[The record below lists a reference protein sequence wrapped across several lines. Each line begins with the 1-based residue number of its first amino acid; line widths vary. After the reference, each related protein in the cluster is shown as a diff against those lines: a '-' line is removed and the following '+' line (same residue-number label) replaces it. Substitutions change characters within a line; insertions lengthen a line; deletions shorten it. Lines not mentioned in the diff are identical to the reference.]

1 MPYIYRE
8 LHDKI
13 KGKFATDKTSGCI
26 LSGVVG
32 CGKTTLVEKLLAE
45 LKENHEIYSFTGDDA
60 IFRRTV
66 ADDSNYIHDFIR
78 SKTNK
83 KALVF
88 VDEVQKTEEVFD
100 ALKIAFDKGEISFI
114 VSGSNPAYLSTVAKK
129 RLQRRAEQIFML
141 PLALSEIF
149 IDKSLVEVS
158 SLRYFERLLREI
170 KDIDDIKLPQITLTD
185 DSEKL
190 IDSFFLY
197 GGLPLAYLRS
207 SAEEKLSE
215 IRLTVERGFDLMS
228 VNNASISE
236 VVKLELAKLNSKEFT
251 YKYVLTKTRLK
262 KRDEINIVIDGLINH
277 GYLVKKKLS
286 FLPEDKSSYLS
297 VFSYIDPG
305 IVTYLT
311 GNREIGN
318 REIGNSE
325 VGDAIGSQVESYVH
339 ARLIYLSLNSP
350 FKSEV
355 SYYKPFTQAEDGDL
369 KYLPGEIDFIFKQ
382 GKRVVPIK
390 VKSSK
395 SVSSIKVPLL
405 EKFIKEKKCSFG
417 IVLYGG
423 VPLLDKKAKVLYWPY
438 WMI

>member
-8 LHDKI
+8 LLDKI
-13 KGKFATDKTSGCI
+13 KGKFATDRTSGCI

-32 CGKTTLVEKLLAE
+32 CGKTTLVERLLAE
-45 LKENHEIYSFTGDDA
+45 LKESHEIYSFTGDDA

-78 SKTNK
+78 SKTSK

-100 ALKIAFDKGEISFI
+100 ALKIAFDKGDISFI

-149 IDKSLVEVS
+149 IDKGLVEVS
-158 SLRYFERLLREI
+158 FLRYFEKLLREI
-170 KDIDDIKLPQITLTD
+170 KDFDDIKIPQITLTD
-185 DSEKL
+185 DAEKL

-197 GGLPLAYLRS
+197 GGLPLAYLRT

-228 VNNASISE
+228 VDNTSISE
-236 VVKLELAKLNSKEFT
+236 VVRLELANLNSKEFT

-262 KRDEINIVIDGLINH
+262 KRDEINMVIDGLINH

-311 GNREIGN
+311 GH
-318 REIGNSE
+318 SE
-325 VGDAIGSQVESYVH
+325 FGDAIGSQVESYVH
-339 ARLIYLSLNSP
+339 ARLVYVSLNSP

-355 SYYKPFTQAEDGDL
+355 SYYKPFTLAEDGDL

-382 GKRVVPIK
+382 GKRVVPIE
-390 VKSSK
+390 VKFSK
-395 SVSSIKVPLL
+395 TVSSIKVPLL
-405 EKFIKEKKCSFG
+405 EKFIKEKNCSFG